1 MKTLHIALINGR
13 HEIKEATDGFL
24 FDSVEFNDMAELINV
39 LPEVSDAA
47 VKSIVKKACV
57 SYYVSEEHAD
67 IYKPMYHTDSVFMVY
82 LYATGLTPV
91 LLSVIEE
98 LRRYDGCHLVVKHY
112 DRDLN
117 SYVSQLMF

>member
-1 MKTLHIALINGR
+1 MKNLHIGLINNR

-24 FDSVEFNDMAELINV
+24 FDSIELNDMAELINV
-39 LPEVSDAA
+39 LPEMSAAA
-47 VKSIVKKACV
+47 VKNIIKKAGV
-57 SYYVSEEHAD
+57 SCYISEEHAD
-67 IYKPMYHTDSVFMVY
+67 LYKPIYHTDSSFIIY

-112 DRDLN
+112 DRNLN
-117 SYVSQLMF
+117 GYVRQLMF